1 MRGIAAMAVVT
12 YHVDLDFGEPRWFPS
27 AYLAVDLFFVL
38 SGFVLAHAYEH
49 RFASGMTTWQF
60 MLLRLI
66 RLYPLYLLALF
77 VPLTSLLAADLA
89 GHDVRIS
96 LHSVLS
102 ALPWNILFLPAPA
115 GWRGTTPLFPINSA
129 AWSLLFELL
138 VNFLF
143 VATWRFLT
151 NRVLMLAIGLSGFG
165 LIACTYY
172 FGPLEGGWN
181 GETLLVGA
189 ARVLYSFPIGV
200 LLYRTRRH
208 HSVPPFNPLIPL
220 IGTALLLKPP
230 YAWGFMPGLY
240 SLFAV
245 VVLSPALVAVGA
257 SANVKSVTGKAVC
270 ILLGTVS
277 YGVYVLHL
285 SISFLFLRSCE
296 LIFGSKVLA
305 HGDAMTTFFIVTMF
319 ILIVIVD
326 RLYDTPA
333 RTWLSRFASRKIAAK
348 LKQHEIA

>member
-1 MRGIAAMAVVT
+1 M
-12 YHVDLDFGEPRWFPS
+12 
-27 AYLAVDLFFVL
+27 
-38 SGFVLAHAYEH
+38 
-49 RFASGMTTWQF
+49 
-60 MLLRLI
+60 
-66 RLYPLYLLALF
+66 
-77 VPLTSLLAADLA
+77 
-89 GHDVRIS
+89 
-96 LHSVLS
+96 
-102 ALPWNILFLPAPA
+102 FLPAPA

-151 NRVLMLAIGLSGFG
+151 NRVLMLAIVLSGSANSMHLLFWTAGGG
-165 LIACTYY
+165 LERRDTS
-172 FGPLEGGWN
+172 GRSGTS
-181 GETLLVGA
+181 TLQLPNRRSSLPYA
-189 ARVLYSFPIGV
+189 
-200 LLYRTRRH
+200 RH

-257 SANVKSVTGKAVC
+257 SANVKSVTGKAVS

-333 RTWLSRFASRKIAAK
+333 RTWLSRFASRKIAAE